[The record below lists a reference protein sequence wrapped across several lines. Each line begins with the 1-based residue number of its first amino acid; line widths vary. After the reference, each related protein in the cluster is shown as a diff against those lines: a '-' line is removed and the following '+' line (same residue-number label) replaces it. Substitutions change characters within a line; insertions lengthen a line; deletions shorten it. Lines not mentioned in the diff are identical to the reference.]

1 METVIRK
8 TVPLM
13 LSLLSASNPQLS
25 ILDTLSKYSHDND
38 LQVMLNAIF
47 AMGLIGARSN
57 NAWLA
62 QMFRQLEDYYHKE
75 ALLLHD
81 VDSAGSCPHGEGH
94 NRHQPFLQQL
104 PDHEPHCGCRAAGHS
119 DSFHRFEGL

>member
-38 LQVMLNAIF
+38 LQVMLNAESSESPPLLQRPRINEKEDDTF
-47 AMGLIGARSN
+47 QAVAIILIALVAMG
-57 NAWLA
+57 
-62 QMFRQLEDYYHKE
+62 EDVSVE
-75 ALLLHD
+75 M
-81 VDSAGSCPHGEGH
+81 S
-94 NRHQPFLQQL
+94 LQQFNHL
-104 PDHEPHCGCRAAGHS
+104 VHPSIQSSPIHVLTNSADALWR
-119 DSFHRFEGL
+119 L